1 MGEIYEHVL
10 LSLVAGEPVFSGRAN
25 PRHFERTRTQASFG
39 SFLKWNLWSPP
50 QTSLRSYTGHVVPK
64 DMMCVP
70 QLVENTHAGL
80 NFHFYVFTI
89 GLGQME
95 ESAKF
100 ISKKGKDRF
109 HPKRCTRGL
118 FCHLCPCDLG
128 GGTKTSLL
136 PPSNWKPFYWKNA
149 LYDEDEIRKIIIIMM
164 FGSMRLSAWKH
175 NKSPCKQRG
184 KLPTKFSCSP
194 GGLGKSIASPST

>member
-1 MGEIYEHVL
+1 MKPMVSPTDLSPKLHWPRGPQGHDVCSPASWKHTRRAEFSL
-10 LSLVAGEPVFSGRAN
+10 LCFHHWPRPDGRVCQV
-25 PRHFERTRTQASFG
+25 H
-39 SFLKWNLWSPP
+39 LKKRKGPFPPEALYKGVILPFVPLWS
-50 QTSLRSYTGHVVPK
+50 Q
-64 DMMCVP
+64 
-70 QLVENTHAGL
+70 
-80 NFHFYVFTI
+80 
-89 GLGQME
+89 
-95 ESAKF
+95 
-100 ISKKGKDRF
+100 
-109 HPKRCTRGL
+109 
-118 FCHLCPCDLG
+118 

-184 KLPTKFSCSP
+184 KLPTEFSCTP